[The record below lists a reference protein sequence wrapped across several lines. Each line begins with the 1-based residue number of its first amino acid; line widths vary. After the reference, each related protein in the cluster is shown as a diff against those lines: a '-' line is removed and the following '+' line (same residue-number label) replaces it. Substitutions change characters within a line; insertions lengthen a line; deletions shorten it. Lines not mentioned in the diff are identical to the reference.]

1 MTQNN
6 IRAVLAAHKIIPV
19 VTFHNLSE
27 VDPLVDKLLEQDVRC
42 IEVTLRTPEAMECI
56 AYLVKH
62 KKNDFSIGV
71 GTVIRPEQ
79 VEILENMGV
88 DFLVSPGL
96 SPDLAAAFLKSKIP
110 FIPGVATPSDIITAQ
125 AYGFDTLK
133 FFPANLFG
141 GLGALKAYDQV
152 FPAIKFCPTG
162 GINANNY
169 EEFLALN
176 NVITV
181 GGSWLV

>member
-19 VTFHNLSE
+19 VTFHNLNE
-27 VDPLVDKLLEQDVRC
+27 VDSLVDQLLERGVRC
-42 IEVTLRTPEAMECI
+42 IEVTLRTAEALECI
-56 AYLVKH
+56 AYLAKH
-62 KKNDFSIGV
+62 RKNELSIGV

-79 VEILENMGV
+79 VEILESMGV

-96 SPDLAAAFLKSKIP
+96 SADLAAAFLNSKIP

-141 GLGALKAYDQV
+141 GLGALKAYGQV
-152 FPAIKFCPTG
+152 FPTIKFCPTG
-162 GINANNY
+162 GINATNY

-176 NVITV
+176 NVIAV

>member
-6 IRAVLAAHKIIPV
+6 IRAVLEAHKIIPV
-19 VTFHNLSE
+19 VTFHNLNE

-62 KKNDFSIGV
+62 RKDELTIGV

-79 VEILENMGV
+79 VVQLENIGV

-96 SPDLAAAFLKSKIP
+96 SADLVQAFLNSKTP
-110 FIPGVATPSDIITAQ
+110 FIPGVATPSEIITAQ

-141 GLGALKAYDQV
+141 GLGALKAYGQV
-152 FPAIKFCPTG
+152 FPAVKFCPTG
-162 GINANNY
+162 GINDTNY
-169 EEFLALN
+169 KDFLALN
-176 NVITV
+176 NVISV